1 MKRLK
6 LERENQLVPG
16 ENAASWYDRL
26 WLMLRGNGPTIPLLI
41 CALGMV
47 RIVWTD
53 PFYLSICVVATI
65 VAVSV
70 PKLLKKGQRN
80 AFWVFLTICTTV
92 LMLGVSQIANAQF
105 FQGAE
110 TYFTTNFSASS
121 AGITVVFAALRALY
135 IIYLAV
141 SLIGAINA
149 ARADEDWMTVARTP
163 TLVVVGV
170 TLADILT
177 TMITG

>member
-1 MKRLK
+1 MKRLQSPDDNERTNRFFHK
-6 LERENQLVPG
+6 LL
-16 ENAASWYDRL
+16 
-26 WLMLRGNGPTIPLLI
+26 GNNPAIPLMI
-41 CALGMV
+41 CALGVARM
-47 RIVWTD
+47 IGTD
-53 PFYLSICVVATI
+53 PFFLSVAVVATI
-65 VAVSV
+65 LATCL
-70 PKLLKKGQRN
+70 PKLVKKHYRH
-80 AFWVFLTICTTV
+80 VFVVCLMLCTTA
-92 LMLGVSQIANAQF
+92 LMLGVNQSANAQF

-110 TYFTTNFSASS
+110 SYFTSNFSASS

-149 ARADEDWMTVARTP
+149 ARADEDWLTVARTP